1 MCTGLVPEIDFGR
14 EIGHFEWWR
23 EKELNHL
30 KSSSPFTCPIPSLGV
45 SNKVHN
51 HEKCQKNVEN
61 DLMIQLFEDSMI
73 WWFKSF
79 PAPIQNG
86 RFLGQSQFPGL
97 ILCTLLACATAGP
110 WSYVQ
115 SASKARSQ
123 DLVKTCL
130 TFMWQLVTAHWPM
143 ELSQKLFTKP
153 QDRAIYAL
161 CRWGINFVGGA
172 WNRFMIVKKTT
183 ELNWREFFGV

>member
-1 MCTGLVPEIDFGR
+1 MAAPFGHKIR
-14 EIGHFEWWR
+14 
-23 EKELNHL
+23 K
-30 KSSSPFTCPIPSLGV
+30 
-45 SNKVHN
+45 
-51 HEKCQKNVEN
+51 
-61 DLMIQLFEDSMI
+61 
-73 WWFKSF
+73 
-79 PAPIQNG
+79 
-86 RFLGQSQFPGL
+86 
-97 ILCTLLACATAGP
+97 ILCVCMA
-110 WSYVQ
+110 SYVQ

-172 WNRFMIVKKTT
+172 
-183 ELNWREFFGV
+183 